1 MANQVELFCDQGT
14 NFSYTLDLSND
25 DGTALNVAGYT
36 FASSIRKSYYS
47 SGVTANLSVTVLNA
61 ANGNVQL
68 SMNSATTA
76 NIKAGRYLYDVK
88 MVDNSNTTFRIIEGI
103 ITIYPQ
109 ITKWK

>member
-14 NFSYTLDLSND
+14 DFSYSLDLSND
-25 DGTALNVAGYT
+25 DGSAINIANYT
-36 FASSIRKSYYS
+36 FTSTIRKSYYS
-47 SGVTANLSVTVLNA
+47 SNPTANLIVTVLSA

-88 MVDNSNTTFRIIEGI
+88 MVDNFNTTFRVIEGI

-109 ITKWK
+109 ITK

>member
-1 MANQVELFCDQGT
+1 MANQVELYCDQGT
-14 NFSYTLDLSND
+14 DFSYQLDLSND
-25 DGTALNVAGYT
+25 DGTALDVNGYT
-36 FASSIRKSYYS
+36 FTSSIRKSYYS
-47 SGVTANLSVTVLNA
+47 SGVTANLTVTVLSA

-88 MVDNSNTTFRIIEGI
+88 MVSSANVTSRIIEGI

-109 ITKWK
+109 ITK